1 MGKYSRNEYMYEFSL
16 EVHVYEEKSA
26 ILPAAFQTL
35 LRDSYRVPI
44 NRARVILRRRWD
56 TVKRET

>member
-1 MGKYSRNEYMYEFSL
+1 MIRERYAANEYVYEFSF
-16 EVHVYEEKSA
+16 EIHVYAEKSI

-44 NRARVILRRRWD
+44 NRARVILRRW
-56 TVKRET
+56 

>member
-16 EVHVYEEKSA
+16 EIHVYEEKSA

-44 NRARVILRRRWD
+44 NRARVILRHR
-56 TVKRET
+56 